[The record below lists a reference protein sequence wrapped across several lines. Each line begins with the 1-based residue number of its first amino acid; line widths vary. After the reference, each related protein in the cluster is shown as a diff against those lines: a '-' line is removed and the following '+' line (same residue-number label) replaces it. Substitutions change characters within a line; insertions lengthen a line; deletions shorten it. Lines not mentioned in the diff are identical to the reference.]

1 MDQAG
6 SRQYPDKPTKV
17 YLFGTCLID
26 LFCPEAGIDADRIAV
41 ALCRVGDRENEIDEA
56 RAYVRKA
63 GYGCLKGS
71 LPEKTGY
78 RRASDEGRAVSEV
91 TYPTLKERAEE
102 VAQSVIDRIAE
113 LQRQEV
119 A

>member
-1 MDQAG
+1 MP
-6 SRQYPDKPTKV
+6 SW
-17 YLFGTCLID
+17 
-26 LFCPEAGIDADRIAV
+26 
-41 ALCRVGDRENEIDEA
+41 NEIDEA
-56 RAYVRKA
+56 QAYIRKA

-91 TYPTLKERAEE
+91 TFPTLKERAEK
-102 VAQSVIDRIAE
+102 VAQSVIDRIDE